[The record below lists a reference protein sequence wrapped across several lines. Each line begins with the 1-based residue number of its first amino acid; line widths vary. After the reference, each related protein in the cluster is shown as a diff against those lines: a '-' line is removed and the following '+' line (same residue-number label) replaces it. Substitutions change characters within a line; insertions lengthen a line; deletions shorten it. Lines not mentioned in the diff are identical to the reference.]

1 MNIWKG
7 IKDHAAMFYAAAER
21 GLRGTIPSRDKVDW
35 GKDSRQVL
43 RAKLR
48 TQCINEMARLDVPRR
63 IRRLMA
69 RKKAARLYREAP

>member
-7 IKDHAAMFYAAAER
+7 ITDHSARLFAAAER
-21 GLRGTIPSRDKVDW
+21 GFRGTIPSRDKPDW
-35 GKDSRQVL
+35 EKDSRQVL

-48 TQCINEMARLDVPRR
+48 TQCFIEMSPLNVSRR